1 MPEFATVPG
10 RASAILGHVED
21 GMDWATV
28 LDDRTGWLLPGVHE
42 VEMEDVYREFAADGG
57 SDRRTAWLALEQ
69 LLTHLKELFPS
80 GRLLL
85 AGTFVSRQGG
95 PCEALEVAIIP
106 DEPSAMEHWSDNE
119 EHRFQL
125 CMSLHDVIVA
135 SLGPEYFEVL
145 HPFGGRM
152 ESYFVVPKDADQVV
166 MWMGT
171 VTLPTGDDVP
181 GYRGVVEV
189 VW

>member
-1 MPEFATVPG
+1 MG
-10 RASAILGHVED
+10 D
-21 GMDWATV
+21 GLDWAMM
-28 LDDRTGWLLPGVHE
+28 LDERTGWLVPGVHE

-57 SDRRTAWLALEQ
+57 SDRRTAWMALEQ
-69 LLTHLKELFPS
+69 LLAHLRELFPS

-85 AGTFVSRQGG
+85 AGTFVSRQAG

-106 DEPSAMEHWSDNE
+106 DEPSTIEHWTDSE

-145 HPFGGRM
+145 HPFGGRL
-152 ESYFVVPKDADQVV
+152 ESYFVVPEDADQVV
-166 MWMGT
+166 TWMGT